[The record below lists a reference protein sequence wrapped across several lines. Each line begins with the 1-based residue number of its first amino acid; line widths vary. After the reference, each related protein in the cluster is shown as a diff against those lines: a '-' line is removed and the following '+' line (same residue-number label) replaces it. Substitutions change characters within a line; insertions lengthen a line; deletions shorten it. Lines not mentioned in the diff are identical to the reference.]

1 MIITII
7 AEPRSGSTSLANWFS
22 HKKNGF
28 TVLLEP
34 ITTPGI
40 RWYKNG
46 LPPKSWKYN
55 TPHLVIKEIYRP
67 NMDFS
72 ELLEIS
78 DKIIILY
85 RENVIEQRESWLMAI
100 KTNNW
105 DKEWIYNEELVKN
118 DGITFFDELKY
129 GFKKEYLNSEYFNI
143 SYEELYYENGFQRIL
158 NYIDLDC
165 IKNENFPHNKKYKI
179 IQKEKKLL

>member
-1 MIITII
+1 
-7 AEPRSGSTSLANWFS
+7 
-22 HKKNGF
+22 
-28 TVLLEP
+28 
-34 ITTPGI
+34 
-40 RWYKNG
+40 
-46 LPPKSWKYN
+46 
-55 TPHLVIKEIYRP
+55 
-67 NMDFS
+67 MDFS

-85 RENVIEQRESWLMAI
+85 RENVIEQRESWLTAI

-129 GFKKEYLNSEYFNI
+129 GFKKDYLDKEYFNI
-143 SYEELYYENGFQRIL
+143 SYEELYYKNGFQRIL

-179 IQKEKKLL
+179 IQKERKLL